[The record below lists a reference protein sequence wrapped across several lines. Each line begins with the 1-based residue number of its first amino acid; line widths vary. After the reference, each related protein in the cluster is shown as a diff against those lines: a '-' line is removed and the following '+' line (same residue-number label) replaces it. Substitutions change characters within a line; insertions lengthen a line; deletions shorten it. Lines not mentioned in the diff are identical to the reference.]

1 MKTTTLDAT
10 APPPLTLPLRRPAR
24 LRSVVEYLV
33 SAAVACF
40 GVYLMLD

>member
-40 GVYLMLD
+40 GVYLLLD